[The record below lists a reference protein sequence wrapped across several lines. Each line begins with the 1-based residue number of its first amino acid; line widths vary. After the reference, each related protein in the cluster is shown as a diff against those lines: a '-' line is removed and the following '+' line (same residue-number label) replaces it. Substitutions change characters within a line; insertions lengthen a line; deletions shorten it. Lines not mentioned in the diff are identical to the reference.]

1 MPETRINCLGM
12 RGTEEG
18 TLPMHSKAHL
28 PIHTN
33 LVSSP
38 QTLDTL
44 LLVVLHLAFGYS
56 F

>member
-1 MPETRINCLGM
+1 MPETRINSLGM

-18 TLPMHSKAHL
+18 TLPVHFRAHL

-33 LVSSP
+33 LACSP
-38 QTLDTL
+38 QTLHT
-44 LLVVLHLAFGYS
+44 LLVVALHSAFRYS